1 MLPLKTHAPP
11 PSPSST
17 PCCLLQSLQSL
28 QSLYLSQK
36 HYYKC
41 IEAVYK
47 YIYFS
52 NIKR

>member
-1 MLPLKTHAPP
+1 MPNPMWEI
-11 PSPSST
+11 S
-17 PCCLLQSLQSL
+17 QSLQSL

-41 IEAVYK
+41 IGAVYK

-52 NIKR
+52 SIKR